1 MEQLDINILKFQNK
15 KLSQRLEFKNKV
27 EVDLRQRIEQLEK
40 KGTSAEAI
48 VYVITR
54 YWNQLNEDLRVLLQ
68 RFDAETSDESENINE
83 NAATTS
89 FISRL
94 SSWDKDELEE
104 NLRYRVEVSKR
115 AVSKI
120 LATFDRITQRN
131 EKITS
136 ALKGRV
142 IQICLYLILIHKS
155 AFQSCDACT

>member
-1 MEQLDINILKFQNK
+1 MEQLDNNILKFQNK
-15 KLSQRLEFKNKV
+15 KLGQRLEFKNKV

-68 RFDAETSDESENINE
+68 RFDAETSDESENLNE

-89 FISRL
+89 FITRL

-136 ALKGRV
+136 ALKG
-142 IQICLYLILIHKS
+142 IPLNHCHLIFYFNCRTS
-155 AFQSCDACT
+155 